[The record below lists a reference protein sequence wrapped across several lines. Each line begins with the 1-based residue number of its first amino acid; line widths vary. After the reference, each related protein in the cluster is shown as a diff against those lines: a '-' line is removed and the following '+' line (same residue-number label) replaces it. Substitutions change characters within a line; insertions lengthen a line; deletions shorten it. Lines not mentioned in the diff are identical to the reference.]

1 MKTKFTFSLF
11 LVFSVSVF
19 LFVGCKSTKVTT
31 NKEVGR
37 ILEDIPCD
45 KEGVS
50 DKNYF
55 RASAIATSNDLSL
68 SKEKALLL
76 AKQRVS
82 TLISTRI
89 KGVTERYVNETEVQ
103 NQGDFE
109 QKFEN
114 LTREVID
121 LQMNDI
127 TIICNKSSVLDD
139 GRYRSFCAIE
149 ISKEEF
155 YNGID
160 KGLSNDKKVQ
170 VDYDKMKFEKIYKEE
185 MEKIE
190 TERNSQ

>member
-1 MKTKFTFSLF
+1 MKTNFTIVLLVALTFPTVLF
-11 LVFSVSVF
+11 NS
-19 LFVGCKSTKVTT
+19 CKSTKVTT

-37 ILEDIPCD
+37 ILEEIPCD

-50 DKNYF
+50 DKKYF
-55 RASAIATSNDLSL
+55 RANAIATSNDLSL

-155 YNGID
+155 YNGLD

-170 VDYDKMKFEKIYKEE
+170 VDYDKMKFEEIYREE
-185 MEKIE
+185 MEKLE
-190 TERNSQ
+190 EERNNL